1 MSLLDLDRM
10 KTQIPLIAV
19 LDGHCLNPGD
29 LSWQGLEA
37 LGKCTVFERTPA
49 EMLAERLREAD
60 IVLTNKVP
68 LRRELLSG
76 QSRLKYIGVTATGY
90 NIIDV
95 DAARDLGIVVTNVP
109 TYGTMSVAQ
118 MVFAHLLNLTQRVG
132 DHAEA
137 VRDGRW
143 AASADWCFWD
153 FPLLELEAMTL
164 GIVGYGRIG
173 QAVAGLARAFGM
185 TVIAHNRSAIAKAE
199 GVRAVDMET
208 VFRESDVVSLH
219 CPLTPETNRLVNR
232 ERLALMKPTAF
243 LINTSRG
250 ALVDE
255 GALADALNSGRLAG
269 AGLDVL
275 DAEPPAAGNPLFA
288 AKNCYITPHIAW
300 ATRQARQRLLDL
312 AVENVAEFLA
322 GRPRNVVNAGP

>member
-1 MSLLDLDRM
+1 MNQDNPS
-10 KTQIPLIAV
+10 IVV
-19 LDGHCLNPGD
+19 LDGHCLNPAD
-29 LSWQGLEA
+29 LSWERLEA
-37 LGKCTVFERTPA
+37 LGRCTVYERTSA
-49 EMLAERLREAD
+49 EQLAERMRDAE
-60 IVLTNKVP
+60 IVLTNKVT
-68 LRRELLSG
+68 LRRESMSG

-95 DAARDLGIVVTNVP
+95 DAARELGIVVTNVP

-132 DHAEA
+132 DHAGA
-137 VRDGRW
+137 VREGRW
-143 AASADWCFWD
+143 ASSADWCFWD
-153 FPLLELEAMTL
+153 FPLLELGAMTM

-173 QAVAGLARAFGM
+173 QSTAQLAEAFGM
-185 TVIAHNRSAIAKAE
+185 RVITHNRSTIDPSSK
-199 GVRAVDMET
+199 VRQVDLEAL
-208 VFRESDVVSLH
+208 FRESDVVSLH
-219 CPLTPETNRLVNR
+219 CPLTPETTRLVNR

-255 GALADALNSGRLAG
+255 AALADALNSGRLAG

-275 DAEPPAAGNPLFA
+275 DSEPPVAGNPLFS

-300 ATRQARQRLLDL
+300 ATRESRQRLLDL

-322 GRPRNVVNAGP
+322 GRPRNVVNAAK

>member
-1 MSLLDLDRM
+1 MNLNNPS
-10 KTQIPLIAV
+10 IVV

-37 LGKCTVFERTPA
+37 LGRCTVYDRTPA
-49 EMLAERLREAD
+49 EQLAERIREAE
-60 IVLTNKVP
+60 IVLTNKVT
-68 LRRELLSG
+68 LRRESMSG

-90 NIIDV
+90 NIVDV
-95 DAARDLGIVVTNVP
+95 NAARELGIVVTNVP

-137 VRDGRW
+137 VREGRW
-143 AASADWCFWD
+143 ASSADFCFWD
-153 FPLLELEAMTL
+153 FPLLELGAMTM

-173 QAVAGLARAFGM
+173 QAAAQLAQAFGM
-185 TVIAHNRSAIAKAE
+185 SVLANNQSAIVPSNY
-199 GVRAVDMET
+199 VRQADLET

-219 CPLTPETNRLVNR
+219 CPLTPETTRLVNR
-232 ERLALMKPTAF
+232 ERLAWMKPTSF

-255 GALADALNSGRLAG
+255 VALADALNSGRLAG

-275 DAEPPAAGNPLFA
+275 DAEPPADGNPLFT

-300 ATRQARQRLLDL
+300 ATTSSRQRLLDS
-312 AVENVAEFLA
+312 AIENVAAFLR
-322 GRPRNVVNAGP
+322 GEPRNVVGRTSG

>member
-1 MSLLDLDRM
+1 M
-10 KTQIPLIAV
+10 
-19 LDGHCLNPGD
+19 
-29 LSWQGLEA
+29 
-37 LGKCTVFERTPA
+37 
-49 EMLAERLREAD
+49 
-60 IVLTNKVP
+60 LTNKVP
-68 LRRELLSG
+68 LRRELLAG

-95 DAARDLGIVVTNVP
+95 DAAKEHGIVVTNVP

-137 VRDGRW
+137 VREGRW
-143 AASADWCFWD
+143 ASSADWCFWD
-153 FPLLELEAMTL
+153 FPLVELQAKTM

-173 QAVAGLARAFGM
+173 RATAQLARAFGM
-185 TVIAHNRSAIAKAE
+185 KVIAHNRSAIDAS
-199 GVRAVDMET
+199 GDVRQVELDAL
-208 VFRESDVVSLH
+208 FRESDVVSLH
-219 CPLTPETNRLVNR
+219 CPLTPETSRLVNR

-250 ALVDE
+250 GLVDE
-255 GALADALNSGRLAG
+255 NALSDALNHGQIAG

-300 ATRQARQRLLDL
+300 ATLESRQRLLDL

-322 GRPRNVVNAGP
+322 GRPRNVVNGAK

>member
-1 MSLLDLDRM
+1 M
-10 KTQIPLIAV
+10 KIDNPSIVV

-37 LGKCTVFERTPA
+37 VGRCTVYERTPP
-49 EMLAERLREAD
+49 EQVVERIRDAD
-60 IVLTNKVP
+60 VVLTNKVA

-95 DAARDLGIVVTNVP
+95 DAARELGIVVTNVP
-109 TYGTMSVAQ
+109 TYGTASVAQ

-132 DHAEA
+132 DHAGA

-143 AASADWCFWD
+143 ASSKDWCFWD
-153 FPLLELEAMTL
+153 FPLVELSGMTM
-164 GIVGYGRIG
+164 GIVGFGRIG
-173 QAVAGLARAFGM
+173 WATAQLAQAFGM
-185 TVIAHNRSAIAKAE
+185 QVIAHNRSAIAPSSK
-199 GVRAVDMET
+199 VRQFDLDSL
-208 VFRESDVVSLH
+208 FRDSDVVSLH
-219 CPLTPETNRLVNR
+219 CPLTPETTRLVNW
-232 ERLALMKPTAF
+232 ERLALMKRTAF

-255 GALADALNSGRLAG
+255 TALADALNSGRLAG

-275 DAEPPAAGNPLFA
+275 DAEPPAAGNTLFT

-300 ATRQARQRLLDL
+300 ATRASRQRLLDL

-322 GRPRNVVNAGP
+322 GRPRNVVNGMR